1 MTEQWIQGCVV
12 QRIAFRDG
20 LVLNLDD
27 YNELDVFVPLILT
40 LPATNSDDAE
50 AVTIDPKA
58 IKDEERPLFDF
69 AGATCTHA
77 DWDDDGTLH
86 LRFSDGHEIEVHGD
100 EHRTA
105 WEMYGKYH
113 GYAACLPHGQV
124 RIVRTDVPED
134 ESAER

>member
-1 MTEQWIQGCVV
+1 M
-12 QRIAFRDG
+12 
-20 LVLNLDD
+20 
-27 YNELDVFVPLILT
+27 PLILT

-86 LRFSDGHEIEVHGD
+86 LRFSDGHEIEVRSD

-113 GYAACLPHGQV
+113 GYAACLPRGHV